1 MLFHPNIKLVVANVA
16 VPASSSVELSEAT
29 SLCCR
34 ATVGMPRGDFCPPQV
49 QSETDTLR
57 EYLSLLA
64 DRLPFLC
71 LLSEIAALHGP
82 GEGGICSSWWRLAY
96 SAAPGAWDLAPAQ
109 RSPWNSDVAPPSGP
123 SSLGHCSTCTGE
135 LSSAFER
142 RVAHI
147 LQALRDIRSWRD
159 FRRFTHHIS
168 GTRDRSTAHAL
179 EPRCYFAPP
188 MGR

>member
-1 MLFHPNIKLVVANVA
+1 MECPGETFVHPKSRARQTRLGSA
-16 VPASSSVELSEAT
+16 
-29 SLCCR
+29 SLCWR
-34 ATVGMPRGDFCPPQV
+34 TDFPSSAC
-49 QSETDTLR
+49 SG
-57 EYLSLLA
+57 
-64 DRLPFLC
+64 RLQPFM
-71 LLSEIAALHGP
+71 AL

-168 GTRDRSTAHAL
+168 GTRDLSENHVWKSTNDL
-179 EPRCYFAPP
+179 TSLTFSLSLL
-188 MGR
+188 